1 MEYLLSTN
9 CLTKQFKN
17 YKAVNNVSMN
27 IKQGE
32 IYGFIGRNGAGKTT
46 FMKMISGLTYPTS
59 GEISLFGYSGSDM
72 KKMFSRIGTLIEDP
86 GLYPNLS
93 AYDNLKLKC
102 LCVGINKPNYI
113 SSLLKTVGLSD
124 VGKKNIRNYSLGM
137 KQRLGIAMALIGE
150 PDLLV
155 LDEPTNGLDPQGI
168 AEVRDTIIKLN
179 KERNITIIVSSHLL
193 EELSKI
199 ATNYGIIHNGT
210 LIEQMTREE
219 LIARCCERIEII
231 LEQPELA
238 CAILD
243 KMNFTD
249 YKVVEKNKIQVFE
262 RLEETGDIAME
273 LAKNGIKIQAISV
286 ASEALEEFFFELT
299 GGNKNA

>member
-9 CLTKQFKN
+9 GLTKQFKD

-46 FMKMISGLTYPTS
+46 FLKMISGLSFPTS

-102 LCVGINKPNYI
+102 LCIGIKKAGYI
-113 SSLLKTVGLSD
+113 ENLLKTVGLSD
-124 VGKKNIRNYSLGM
+124 VGKKNIRNFSLGM
-137 KQRLGIAMALIGE
+137 KQRLGIAMALVGE

-168 AEVRDTIIKLN
+168 AEVRDTILKLN
-179 KERNITIIVSSHLL
+179 KESNITIIISSHIL
-193 EELSKI
+193 EELSKV
-199 ATNYGIIHNGT
+199 ATNYGVIHNGS
-210 LIEQMTREE
+210 LLEQMTRED
-219 LIARCCERIEII
+219 LLAKCCERIEIK
-231 LEQPELA
+231 LEHPELA
-238 CAILD
+238 CAVLD
-243 KMNFTD
+243 KMKFNN
-249 YKVVEKNKIQVFE
+249 YKVVEKNTIHIFE
-262 RLEETGDIAME
+262 RLEETGDINME
-273 LAKNGIKIQAISV
+273 LAKQGIKIQSISI
-286 ASEALEEFFFELT
+286 ASEALEEFFLNLT